1 MIDLI
6 GLHKRFSVD
15 GREIWALCDVSLS
28 IQQGSIF
35 GVIGP
40 SGAGKSSLIRSINML
55 EPPTSGRVIVD
66 GRDMTTMS
74 RPELIEQRRSIGMI
88 FQHFNLLTNKTV
100 YENIALPLVLM
111 GATKSAMDD
120 IIYPLIELVGLLGRE
135 NSYPHQLSGGQKQ
148 RVAIAR
154 ALATK
159 PKVLLCDEATSA
171 LDQKTTQSILKLLQE
186 INEKTGVT
194 IVLIT
199 HELDVIKEICHDVAL
214 MDHGQIVE
222 VSKVIEFFSSPK
234 TKLGQ
239 ELVERSLKMQ
249 LPFNLQQEISPEK
262 TKDKTK
268 PLVRIVFR
276 GHMVKEAIISQASRK
291 FGVDISILH
300 SNIEYIGKHTIGF
313 LVAEIMGDD
322 TSTAQ
327 VLDYFTNKE
336 LDFLV
341 VGYVA

>member
-1 MIDLI
+1 MIELI
-6 GLHKRFSVD
+6 GLHKCFRVD
-15 GREIWALCDVSLS
+15 GHEIWALRDVSLS
-28 IQQGSIF
+28 IKQGSIF

-40 SGAGKSSLIRSINML
+40 SGAGKSSLIRAINML
-55 EPPTSGRVIVD
+55 EPPTTGRVMVD
-66 GRDMTTMS
+66 GRDMTTLS
-74 RPELIEQRRSIGMI
+74 RADLIEQRRSIGMI

-111 GATKSAMDD
+111 GANKSAMDETVH
-120 IIYPLIELVGLLGRE
+120 PLIKLVGLLGRE

-171 LDQKTTQSILKLLQE
+171 LDQKTTTSILNLLQE

-194 IVLIT
+194 MVLIT
-199 HELDVIKEICHDVAL
+199 HELDVIKDICHEVAL
-214 MDHGQIVE
+214 MDHGQIME
-222 VSKVIEFFSSPK
+222 VSKVIEFFSAPK

-239 ELVERSLKMQ
+239 DLVERSLNMQ
-249 LPFNLQQEISPEK
+249 LPFNLQQELSLQK
-262 TKDKTK
+262 TKDKAK

-313 LVAEIMGDD
+313 LVAEILGEEA
-322 TSTAQ
+322 STAQ
-327 VLDYFTNKE
+327 VLEYFADKR